1 MRRIV
6 AAINLT
12 LDGIFDHTAVDPD
25 EEVHEHYSE
34 LLRSAD
40 VALYGRITFD
50 LMKFW
55 KTLVKEPSGE
65 KAMDDFALAID
76 KIPKIVFSKTLKDPD
91 WDSAELSAMDLQA
104 TAIALK
110 EQPGKDILVGSRS
123 LMIQL
128 IKLNLVDELQF
139 CIHPVLAGKGSRL
152 FEDIHEKTMLKLVNT
167 KKFKSG
173 AVILFYT
180 MGKV

>member
-1 MRRIV
+1 MRKIV

-25 EEVHEHYSE
+25 EEVHEHYSA

-65 KAMDDFALAID
+65 KAMDDFAIAID

-91 WDSAELSAMDLQA
+91 WHSAELSTMDLQA
-104 TAIALK
+104 SVIALK

-167 KKFKSG
+167 KNFKSG

-180 MGKV
+180 MAKA